1 VALSEL
7 LKRLAD
13 VKRVPPCDHELG
25 QAGRPGGDAA
35 ATGQGDQLA
44 VAGAAGEVAT
54 KRHRLS

>member
-1 VALSEL
+1 VAVSEL

-13 VKRVPPCDHELG
+13 VQRVPPRDHKLG

-35 ATGQGDQLA
+35 ATAQGDQLA
-44 VAGAAGEVAT
+44 VAGTAGEVAT